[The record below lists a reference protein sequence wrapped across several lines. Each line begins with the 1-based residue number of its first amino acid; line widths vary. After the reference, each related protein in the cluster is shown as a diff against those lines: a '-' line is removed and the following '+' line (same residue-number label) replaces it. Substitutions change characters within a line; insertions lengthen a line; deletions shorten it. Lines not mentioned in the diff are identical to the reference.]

1 MNKIGHR
8 RRHFRLKQLGLMAI
22 ASATLMAA
30 PAPTKITPAKALIGF
45 GIGDDYHMANYTQ
58 IAALLKK
65 WETETDRMK
74 VVSIGN
80 TAEGRPQYMAVITSP
95 ENHKK
100 LDYYRAIS
108 VKLAHAGLSEDEA
121 RKLSKEGKA
130 VVWIDGGL
138 HATETVNSQ
147 SLAEMVYQ
155 MVSRTDDETLRF
167 LDDVILLM
175 AVPNPDGV
183 ELVAN
188 WYMREE
194 DVTKRTFQTLPRL
207 YHKYIGHDNNRDS
220 ITMNMPETTNQNR
233 VLFIDW
239 IPQIMH
245 NVHQT
250 GPAGTVI
257 FIPPFRDPFNY
268 VFDPMIPIGIEQV
281 GTAMHARLVSKGMG
295 GSAMRSAAPY
305 STWWNGG
312 MRTATYFHNQIGLLT
327 EIIGGPTP
335 AAIPLIA
342 DKQLATGDWPLP
354 IKPQVWHYRQSIDY
368 MIEVERAV
376 MDYASRNR
384 ETLLFNIYGMGQ
396 RSIDRGSKDSWTVT
410 PKRINALTAAAK
422 AVAGDEPMGGR
433 DRRGGG
439 APAGD
444 NPFFVPALPSEL
456 YEKILNDPAYRD
468 PRGYVISP
476 DQDDFSTAV
485 KFVNVL
491 LKHGIDV
498 LKTSSSVTI
507 AGKTYPAG
515 SYIVKT
521 AQAFRPAVL
530 DMFEP
535 QDHPMDFAYP
545 GGPPK
550 RPYDITGW
558 TLATQM
564 GVKFDRVMEGFDVT
578 ATQLPFAPEKP
589 LPASVATVANAAGY
603 LLSHKI
609 NDSFIIINRLL
620 KAGAEVYWLDSE
632 QTVGGKAL
640 GTGTIYVPASAAAL
654 PIIEKAAKE
663 LGVPAYAVAAKP
675 TGAAMKLKPIRIGLV
690 DLYGG
695 SMPSGWLRFMLE
707 QYEFPFEV
715 VFPQVLDAGNLK
727 TNFDVIVFPS
737 GTYAEGRGGRGFGRG
752 GSGPSPESIPEE
764 FRSMLGTVTS
774 AKSVP
779 SLKTFVEEG
788 GTVLA
793 LGASASIG
801 EAMGLPVKNHL
812 VEKGPDGKDVPL
824 PGEKF
829 YIPGSVLAVN
839 YNNKD
844 PLAFG
849 MPEKGYVF
857 FDTSPVFNRPEG
869 SVVHA
874 SKVAWFEGK
883 QTLYAGWAVGQE
895 YLDGGELATQ
905 ASVGK
910 GKLVLIGFEATF
922 RATPHGTFKLFFNGL
937 YLGSAAPTKL

>member
-1 MNKIGHR
+1 MNKI
-8 RRHFRLKQLGLMAI
+8 RHQRNRFGLKQLALMIITA
-22 ASATLMAA
+22 ATMLAA
-30 PAPTKITPAKALIGF
+30 PAPTKITPAKSIIGF
-45 GIGDDYHMANYTQ
+45 GIGDDYHVANYTQ
-58 IAALLKK
+58 ITAMLKK

-80 TAEGRPQYMAVITSP
+80 TEEGRPQYMAIITSP

-100 LDYYRAIS
+100 LDYYRNIS
-108 VKLAHAGLSEDEA
+108 LKLAHAEGLSEEEA
-121 RKLSKEGKA
+121 HKLAKEGKA
-130 VVWIDGGL
+130 IVWIDGGL

-155 MVSRTDDETLRF
+155 MVSRTDDETMRF

-207 YHKYIGHDNNRDS
+207 YHKYVGHDNNRDS
-220 ITMNMPETTNQNR
+220 ITMNMSETTNQNR

-281 GTAMHARLVSKGMG
+281 GVAMHARLISKGMG

-312 MRTATYFHNQIGLLT
+312 MRTTTYFHNQIGLLT

-335 AAIPLIA
+335 AAIPLVA

-368 MIEVERAV
+368 MMEVERAV

-384 ETLLFNIYGMGQ
+384 ETLLFNIYGMGK
-396 RSIDRGSKDSWTVT
+396 RSIERGSKDSWTIT
-410 PKRINALTAAAK
+410 PKRINALNAAAK
-422 AVAGDEPMGGR
+422 AMGGE
-433 DRRGGG
+433 DEASASRRG
-439 APAGD
+439 GD
-444 NPFFVPALPSEL
+444 NPFYVPSLPTEL
-456 YEKILNDPAYRD
+456 YDKVLNDPAYRD

-476 DQDDFSTAV
+476 DQDDFPTAV

-491 LKHGIDV
+491 LKHGIA
-498 LKTSSSVTI
+498 VTI
-507 AGKTYPAG
+507 AGKSYPAG
-515 SYIVKT
+515 SYVIKT
-521 AQAFRPAVL
+521 AQAFRPAIL

-535 QDHPMDFAYP
+535 QDHPMDFTYP

-564 GVKFDRVMEGFDVT
+564 GIKFDRVMDGFEVPG
-578 ATQLPFAPEKP
+578 ATKLPFAPEKP
-589 LPASVATVANAAGY
+589 LAATVATVANPTGY

-609 NDSFIIINRLL
+609 NDSFIVTNRLL
-620 KAGAEVYWLDSE
+620 KAGAEVYWLADE
-632 QTVGGKAL
+632 QTVNGKAL
-640 GTGTIYVPASAAAL
+640 GTGTIYVPASAVAL
-654 PIIEKAAKE
+654 PILEKAAKE
-663 LGVPAYAVAAKP
+663 LGVAAYAVATKP
-675 TGAAMKLKPIRIGLV
+675 KGDATKLKPIRIGLV
-690 DLYGG
+690 DIYGG

-707 QYEFPFEV
+707 KYEFPFEV
-715 VFPQVLDAGNLK
+715 VFPQVIDAGSLK
-727 TNFDVIVFPS
+727 TSFDVIVFPS
-737 GTYAEGRGGRGFGRG
+737 GTYAEGRGGRGFARPGA
-752 GSGPSPESIPEE
+752 PSPESIPEE

-779 SLKTFVEEG
+779 ALKTFVEQG

-801 EAMGLPVKNHL
+801 EAMGLPIKNHL
-812 VEKGPDGKDVPL
+812 VEKGPNGKDVPL

-829 YIPGSVLAVN
+829 YIPGSVLTVN

-849 MPEKGYVF
+849 MPDKGYVF

-869 SVVHA
+869 SAIKA

-895 YLDGGELATQ
+895 YLDGGELATE
-905 ASVGK
+905 APVGK
-910 GKLVLIGFEATF
+910 GHLVLIGFEATF

-937 YLGSAAPTKL
+937 YLGSATATKL

>member
-1 MNKIGHR
+1 
-8 RRHFRLKQLGLMAI
+8 
-22 ASATLMAA
+22 
-30 PAPTKITPAKALIGF
+30 
-45 GIGDDYHMANYTQ
+45 
-58 IAALLKK
+58 
-65 WETETDRMK
+65 
-74 VVSIGN
+74 
-80 TAEGRPQYMAVITSP
+80 
-95 ENHKK
+95 
-100 LDYYRAIS
+100 
-108 VKLAHAGLSEDEA
+108 
-121 RKLSKEGKA
+121 
-130 VVWIDGGL
+130 
-138 HATETVNSQ
+138 
-147 SLAEMVYQ
+147 
-155 MVSRTDDETLRF
+155 
-167 LDDVILLM
+167 
-175 AVPNPDGV
+175 
-183 ELVAN
+183 
-188 WYMREE
+188 
-194 DVTKRTFQTLPRL
+194 
-207 YHKYIGHDNNRDS
+207 
-220 ITMNMPETTNQNR
+220 MNMPETTNQNR

-268 VFDPMIPIGIEQV
+268 VFDPLIPVGIEQV
-281 GTAMHARLVSKGMG
+281 GMAMHARLVSKGMG
-295 GSAMRSAAPY
+295 GSSMRSAAPY

-335 AAIPLIA
+335 AAVPLIA

-354 IKPQVWHYRQSIDY
+354 IKPQVWRYRQSIDY
-368 MIEVERAV
+368 MMEVERAV

-396 RSIDRGSKDSWTVT
+396 RSIDRGSKDSWTIT
-410 PKRINALTAAAK
+410 PKRINALNAAAK
-422 AVAGDEPMGGR
+422 ATAGDEPVGGR
-433 DRRGGG
+433 GRRGGAG
-439 APAGD
+439 GGGGGGGGD
-444 NPFFVPALPSEL
+444 NPFFTPALPTEL
-456 YEKILNDPAYRD
+456 YEKVLNAPAYRD
-468 PRGYVISP
+468 PRGYVISA
-476 DQDDFSTAV
+476 DQDDFPTAI
-485 KFVNVL
+485 KCVNVL

-498 LKTSSSVTI
+498 LKVSAPVTI
-507 AGKTYPAG
+507 AGKQYPAG
-515 SYIVKT
+515 SYVVKT

-564 GVKFDRVMEGFDVT
+564 GVTFDRVMDAFDVA
-578 ATQLPFAPEKP
+578 ATQLPFATEKP
-589 LPASVATVANAAGY
+589 LPAAVASVANAAGY

-609 NDSFIIINRLL
+609 NDSFIVINRLL
-620 KAGAEVYWLDSE
+620 KAGADVYWLADE

-640 GTGTIYVPASAAAL
+640 GTGTVYVPASAAAL
-654 PIIEKAAKE
+654 PILEKAAKE
-663 LGVPAYAVAAKP
+663 LGVPAYAVATKP
-675 TGAAMKLKPIRIGLV
+675 TGEPLKLKPIRIGLV

-695 SMPSGWLRFMLE
+695 SMPSGWTRFMLE

-727 TNFDVIVFPS
+727 TSFDVIVFPS
-737 GTYAEGRGGRGFGRG
+737 GTYAEGRGGRGGGRG
-752 GSGPSPESIPEE
+752 GSGPSPDSIPEE

-829 YIPGSVLAVN
+829 YIPGSVLTVS

-849 MPEKGYVF
+849 MPDKGYVF

-869 SVVHA
+869 SIVQA

-883 QTLYAGWAVGQE
+883 QNLYAGWAVGQE

-937 YLGSAAPTKL
+937 YLGSAAATKL

>member
-1 MNKIGHR
+1 MI
-8 RRHFRLKQLGLMAI
+8 I
-22 ASATLMAA
+22 AATTMMAA
-30 PAPTKITPAKALIGF
+30 PAPTKITPAKDLIGF
-45 GIGDDYHMANYTQ
+45 SIGDDYHMANYTQ
-58 IAALLKK
+58 ISALLKK
-65 WETETDRMK
+65 WGTETDRMK

-80 TAEGRPQYMAVITSP
+80 TSEGRPQYMAIITSP
-95 ENHKK
+95 ENHRK
-100 LDYYRAIS
+100 LEYYRGIAL
-108 VKLAHAGLSEDEA
+108 KLAHAEGLSEDEA
-121 RKLSKEGKA
+121 HKLAKEGKA

-155 MVSRTDDETLRF
+155 MVSRTDDETMRF

-250 GPAGTVI
+250 GPAGQVI

-268 VFDPMIPIGIEQV
+268 VFDPLIPIGIEQV
-281 GTAMHARLVSKGMG
+281 GMAMHARLISKGMG

-335 AAIPLIA
+335 AAVSLVA

-354 IKPQVWHYRQSIDY
+354 IKPQVWRYRQSIDY
-368 MIEVERAV
+368 MMEVERAV

-384 ETLLFNIYGMGQ
+384 ETLLFNIYGMGK
-396 RSIDRGSKDSWTVT
+396 RSIERGSKDSWTVT
-410 PKRINALTAAAK
+410 PKRIAALNAAAK
-422 AVAGDEPMGGR
+422 AMSTDEPAGGR
-433 DRRGGG
+433 VRRGGG
-439 APAGD
+439 GGGGGGD
-444 NPFFVPALPSEL
+444 NPFFIPSLPSEL
-456 YEKILNDPAYRD
+456 YEKVLNDPAYRD
-468 PRGYVISP
+468 PRGYVISA
-476 DQDDFSTAV
+476 DQDDFATAV

-491 LKHGIDV
+491 LKHGIDI
-498 LKTSSSVTI
+498 LKTGAPVTI
-507 AGKTYPAG
+507 AGKSYPAG
-515 SYIVKT
+515 SYVIKT

-564 GVKFDRVMEGFDVT
+564 GVKFDRVTDGFEVAGVT
-578 ATQLPFAPEKP
+578 KLPFSPEKP
-589 LPASVATVANAAGY
+589 LPAAVASVANAAGY

-609 NDSFIIINRLL
+609 NDAFIVTNRLL
-620 KAGAEVYWLDSE
+620 KAGAEVYWLSAE
-632 QTVGGKAL
+632 QTVQTPAGKLAL
-640 GTGTIYVPASAAAL
+640 GTGTIYVPASPAAL
-654 PIIEKAAKE
+654 PILEKAAKE
-663 LGVPAYAVAAKP
+663 LGVPAYAIAAKP
-675 TGAAMKLKPIRIGLV
+675 TGEAMKLKPIRIGLV

-695 SMPSGWLRFMLE
+695 SMPSGWTRWMLE
-707 QYEFPFEV
+707 QYEFNFEV

-727 TNFDVIVFPS
+727 TSFDVIVFPS
-737 GTYAEGRGGRGFGRG
+737 GTYAEGRGGRGFARAG
-752 GSGPSPESIPEE
+752 GPSPETIPEE

-779 SLKTFVEEG
+779 ALKTFVEEG

-801 EAMGLPVKNHL
+801 EAMGLPIKNHL
-812 VEKGPDGKDVPL
+812 VEKDADGKDVPL

-829 YIPGSVLAVN
+829 YIPGSVLTVN
-839 YNNKD
+839 YNNKA

-849 MPEKGYVF
+849 MPDKGYVF

-869 SVVHA
+869 STVKA

-883 QTLYAGWAVGQE
+883 QSLYSGWAVGQE
-895 YLDGGELATQ
+895 YLDGGELATE
-905 ASVGK
+905 APVGK
-910 GKLVLIGFEATF
+910 GHLVLIGFEATF

-937 YLGSAAPTKL
+937 YLGSATASKLP